1 MTGSRVRVAATLD
14 TMAEIYALP
23 RKGGPQSPRF
33 AAYLARVE
41 GSWGLSS
48 YNPMAGP
55 DAHDTVRKLIAI
67 DAERLADAQARDLA
81 ARCDFDGNI
90 TIAVAVPS
98 PGMWTDRRATEL
110 QHRTIADRR
119 AGHGTVLLWPGDP
132 LDERQ
137 VNMECAAEVVRI
149 MWTAYHGVPTS
160 LRAVLA
166 REGLCYALAPAVMS
180 VEAVPNDAEDD
191 AAVEEALAVLGDST
205 MQGDIVGVL
214 YGDATAIEMGWTP
227 PGLAEKA
234 GFRWAISRAGA
245 IVEQVGAPAALRGS
259 FPPTPTIA

>member
-1 MTGSRVRVAATLD
+1 MTRPRILVAGTLD

-23 RKGGPQSPRF
+23 RVGGQRSPRF
-33 AAYLARVE
+33 AAYVALVE
-41 GSWGLSS
+41 RSWGLSA

-55 DAHDTVRKLIAI
+55 AAQETVRKLIAI
-67 DAERLADAQARDLA
+67 DAERLAGVQAHELV
-81 ARCDFDGNI
+81 ARCDFDGSV

-110 QHRTIADRR
+110 QHRTIAGRR
-119 AGHGTVLLWPGDP
+119 AGHGTVLLWPGDA

-137 VNMECAAEVVRI
+137 VNMECAAEVARI
-149 MWTAYHGVPTS
+149 MWTAYHGVPIS
-160 LRAVLA
+160 LHGVLA
-166 REGLCYALAPAVMS
+166 REGLCYALAS
-180 VEAVPNDAEDD
+180 GDAVPHDTDDD
-191 AAVEEALAVLGDST
+191 AAVEEALGVLGDST

-234 GFRWAISRAGA
+234 GYRWAISRARA
-245 IVEQVGAPAALRGS
+245 IVERIGASSALRGS
-259 FPPTPTIA
+259 FPPTPTLSR